1 MRRIR
6 FLGKWSLDV
15 KGMGLSSL
23 SSARISNAFALTRME
38 MQSMERLCRLGLENL
53 NVVFQVSLKSC
64 LYAFNSSLAN
74 TLLGDNSPHMFTQIS
89 IDVLN
94 L

>member
-1 MRRIR
+1 
-6 FLGKWSLDV
+6 
-15 KGMGLSSL
+15 
-23 SSARISNAFALTRME
+23 
-38 MQSMERLCRLGLENL
+38 MERLCRLGLENL